1 MADMNPYERVLK
13 QLEEKNAQDVA
24 VAQQGAGTQAQQ
36 SYIDYMKSIRNLNQ
50 GLASQG
56 ITGGG
61 SESALLGATTGYQR
75 QKNLVAGNLASNLQG
90 LSQNYMANRSAVETQ
105 KTEWEAQ
112 RQAQEESRF
121 ANTITGY
128 NTVGAV
134 DNAIQV
140 AQTAGETWKIGY
152 LMAQRA
158 AILEQER
165 ALAEAARLSAISG
178 VSGGGV
184 AGGGG
189 GAYVEP
195 YVAPIKTVDKLATTY
210 SGVSGGGYAGG
221 GGGSW

>member
-1 MADMNPYERVLK
+1 MNPYERVLK
-13 QLEEKNAQDVA
+13 QLEEKNAQDVS
-24 VAQQGAGTQAQQ
+24 VAQQGAGSQAQQ

-90 LSQNYMANRSAVETQ
+90 LSQNYMANRTAVETQ
-105 KTEWEAQ
+105 RADWEAQ

-121 ANTITGY
+121 ANTVTGFD
-128 NTVGAV
+128 TVAKV
-134 DNAIQV
+134 DNAIQA
-140 AQTAGETWKIGY
+140 AQLAGETYKIGY

-165 ALAEAARLSAISG
+165 ALAEAEQAKALEASRYAASLAQSSSP
-178 VSGGGV
+178 V
-184 AGGGG
+184 
-189 GAYVEP
+189 VET
-195 YVAPIKTVDKLATTY
+195 VAPIKTADKLATIYT
-210 SGVSGGGYAGG
+210 GVSGGGYAGG

>member
-13 QLEEKNAQDVA
+13 QLEEKNAQDVS
-24 VAQQGAGTQAQQ
+24 VAQQGAGSQAQQ

-90 LSQNYMANRSAVETQ
+90 LSQNYMANRTAVESQ
-105 KTEWEAQ
+105 RSEWEAQ
-112 RQAQEESRF
+112 RQAQEEQRF

-165 ALAEAARLSAISG
+165 ALAESARLSAISG

-189 GAYVEP
+189 GE
-195 YVAPIKTVDKLATTY
+195 YVAPTTTTADKLATMYT
-210 SGVSGGGYAGG
+210 GVSGGGYAGG